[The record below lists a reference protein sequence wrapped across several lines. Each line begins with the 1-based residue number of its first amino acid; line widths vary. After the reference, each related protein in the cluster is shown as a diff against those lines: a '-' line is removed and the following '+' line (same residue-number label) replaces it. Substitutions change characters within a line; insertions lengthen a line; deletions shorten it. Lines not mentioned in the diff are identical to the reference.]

1 MAGSAITV
9 RLAGGSPW
17 GFRLQGGRG
26 TGQPLT
32 ITKTRRKS
40 KAYQVLLEGDQ
51 LICINGQPCDN
62 LSHDEAM
69 AIVESGCPELVI
81 EVRRGYEQNKEN
93 ENKPKDNPHPKI
105 ETQAA
110 AAAAPVWTAPTGS
123 SFFPKISPTGSS
135 AFSKGL
141 LTSTSALPR
150 TGPSLKGPLSDL
162 GNIPRPFV
170 PFQDKSPDTMRE
182 VKSSVEHIKD
192 PLTGITKE
200 VRTTIEKESQET
212 PSSLYRCVT
221 ETKKETSQLPSGGSL
236 LSTTTTV
243 TNRSTST
250 SSSATKKAPPPTAP
264 KPKLKL
270 NTELASDVARFGF
283 PPDRP
288 CSSASEAS
296 GQQAQQ
302 AGGSRDSPLLSPTGL
317 LLLPKFYEPP
327 AQNSTMDVHPLSLH
341 RKKTFSSSSFYE
353 EPNCIYPTVEE
364 QVELARKI
372 ADSLSADTNRK
383 SRGANMFFKRVKR
396 SHKWVHEAPDYS
408 DSEATLSGTE
418 TSREELATPDP
429 ATVPYKISKVGVKRK
444 DSALSKTEDDK
455 RKMSISSGANISV
468 PPKLKLILDPRH
480 LQDANTLRSTGISIV
495 EHNAISPEVC
505 LDLVKDLNSP
515 CGKGAAM
522 FAKRK
527 KKSEDWV
534 VDVERVKAQLGD
546 RWPEPHQ
553 PVAPIRTPIKT
564 PVDRFKESLVNPRL
578 RLVKSP
584 WEAALESP
592 IGSCEKA
599 FAMVRPEEVVES
611 VIRAAESKGVPEPAT
626 YQNGLS
632 GAYEPA
638 AYEPRP
644 FAVPYNPKDPCLAR
658 APRGWRGTATQP
670 APEPSGGSWSSAG
683 GSAAPSES
691 VSPCPPLQTGGAV
704 QPSAL
709 SPLPAFG
716 SPAPSSINLSQF
728 QNFNSLPRSWSPRCS
743 SQASFRPV
751 KAPHLLRP
759 LMPRP

>member
-26 TGQPLT
+26 TGLPLT

-51 LICINGQPCDN
+51 LISINGQPCEF

-81 EVRRGYEQNKEN
+81 QVRRGSEHNKEN
-93 ENKPKDNPHPKI
+93 ENQPKDNPHPKI

-110 AAAAPVWTAPTGS
+110 ANAAAPVWTAPTGS
-123 SFFPKISPTGSS
+123 SFFPKTSPTGSS
-135 AFSKGL
+135 TLSKGL

-150 TGPSLKGPLSDL
+150 AGLTLLGPLSDL

-170 PFQDKSPDTMRE
+170 PFQDKSPGSMRE
-182 VKSSVEHIKD
+182 VKSSVEHVKD
-192 PLTGITKE
+192 PSTGITKE
-200 VRTTIEKESQET
+200 IRTTVEKESQET

-236 LSTTTTV
+236 LSTTTV
-243 TNRSTST
+243 TNRSTS
-250 SSSATKKAPPPTAP
+250 SSSSMTKKAPPPTAP

-270 NTELASDVARFGF
+270 NTDLASDVSRFGF

-288 CSSASEAS
+288 CSSASETS
-296 GQQAQQ
+296 GQPA
-302 AGGSRDSPLLSPTGL
+302 AGGSQDSPLLSPTGL
-317 LLLPKFYEPP
+317 VLLPKFYEPP
-327 AQNSTMDVHPLSLH
+327 SQDTMMDVHPLSFH

-429 ATVPYKISKVGVKRK
+429 ATVPYKISKG
-444 DSALSKTEDDK
+444 
-455 RKMSISSGANISV
+455 

-599 FAMVRPEEVVES
+599 FAVVRPEEVVES
-611 VIRAAESKGVPEPAT
+611 VIRAAEAKGVPEPAS

-632 GAYEPA
+632 SGHEPS
-638 AYEPRP
+638 YEPRQP
-644 FAVPYNPKDPCLAR
+644 APYNPTDPCLAR
-658 APRGWRGTATQP
+658 APRGWRSTATQL
-670 APEPSGGSWSSAG
+670 APEPSSGSWPSVGS
-683 GSAAPSES
+683 SAAPSAS
-691 VSPCPPLQTGGAV
+691 VSPCPPLQSWG
-704 QPSAL
+704 SAQASGL
-709 SPLPAFG
+709 SPVPAFG
-716 SPAPSSINLSQF
+716 SPAPGTISLSQF
-728 QNFNSLPRSWSPRCS
+728 QNFNSLPRSWSPRS
-743 SQASFRPV
+743 TGEGTFRPV
-751 KAPHLLRP
+751 KPAFYAR
-759 LMPRP
+759 

>member
-1 MAGSAITV
+1 MHAVVHA
-9 RLAGGSPW
+9 
-17 GFRLQGGRG
+17 LQEKC
-26 TGQPLT
+26 T
-32 ITKTRRKS
+32 
-40 KAYQVLLEGDQ
+40 Y
-51 LICINGQPCDN
+51 
-62 LSHDEAM
+62 
-69 AIVESGCPELVI
+69 
-81 EVRRGYEQNKEN
+81 
-93 ENKPKDNPHPKI
+93 
-105 ETQAA
+105 
-110 AAAAPVWTAPTGS
+110 
-123 SFFPKISPTGSS
+123 
-135 AFSKGL
+135 
-141 LTSTSALPR
+141 TSAH
-150 TGPSLKGPLSDL
+150 
-162 GNIPRPFV
+162 
-170 PFQDKSPDTMRE
+170 
-182 VKSSVEHIKD
+182 SSE
-192 PLTGITKE
+192 
-200 VRTTIEKESQET
+200 
-212 PSSLYRCVT
+212 CVT

>member
-26 TGQPLT
+26 TGLPLT

-51 LICINGQPCDN
+51 LISINGQPCDH
-62 LSHDEAM
+62 LSHDEVM
-69 AIVESGCPELVI
+69 ATVESGCPELVI
-81 EVRRGYEQNKEN
+81 EVRRGAEHNKEN
-93 ENKPKDNPHPKI
+93 ESTPKDNPHPKI
-105 ETQAA
+105 ETQA

-150 TGPSLKGPLSDL
+150 TGPWFMGPLSDL
-162 GNIPRPFV
+162 GNLPKPFV
-170 PFQDKSPDTMRE
+170 PFQDTSPGSLRE

-192 PLTGITKE
+192 PTTGITKQ
-200 VRTTIEKESQET
+200 VHTTIEKESKET
-212 PSSLYRCVT
+212 PSSLYRSVT

-243 TNRSTST
+243 TNRSTT
-250 SSSATKKAPPPTAP
+250 SSSSSKKAPPPTAP

-296 GQQAQQ
+296 GQPSQQ
-302 AGGSRDSPLLSPTGL
+302 AGGSQDSPLLSPTGL
-317 LLLPKFYEPP
+317 VLLPKFYEPP
-327 AQNSTMDVHPLSLH
+327 AHNSAMDVHPLSYH

-418 TSREELATPDP
+418 TSRDELATPDP
-429 ATVPYKISKVGVKRK
+429 ATVPYKISKG
-444 DSALSKTEDDK
+444 
-455 RKMSISSGANISV
+455 

-611 VIRAAESKGVPEPAT
+611 VIRAAEAKGVPEPAP
-626 YQNGLS
+626 YQNGLA
-632 GAYEPA
+632 GAYEPV

-644 FAVPYNPKDPCLAR
+644 PTTPYTPYNPTDPCLAR

-670 APEPSGGSWSSAG
+670 APEPSGGSWPGVGASAVP
-683 GSAAPSES
+683 SAS
-691 VSPCPPLQTGGAV
+691 VSPCPPLHPSGPA

-709 SPLPAFG
+709 SPRPAFG
-716 SPAPSSINLSQF
+716 SPVPSTISLSQF
-728 QNFNSLPRSWSPRCS
+728 QNFNSLPRSWSPRS
-743 SQASFRPV
+743 SQAAFRPV
-751 KAPHLLRP
+751 KAPAFFAR
-759 LMPRP
+759 

>member
-1 MAGSAITV
+1 MEDSTKV
-9 RLAGGSPW
+9 
-17 GFRLQGGRG
+17 
-26 TGQPLT
+26 PLT
-32 ITKTRRKS
+32 PGSVINVPLGAKLEMQLKLPTESGSGIMVPAVCETDEGQTVMKKTTQSRTETQQS
-40 KAYQVLLEGDQ
+40 KRVATHGDQ
-51 LICINGQPCDN
+51 TV
-62 LSHDEAM
+62 S
-69 AIVESGCPELVI
+69 ESSQA
-81 EVRRGYEQNKEN
+81 VRKVMQDTRSMVHQ
-93 ENKPKDNPHPKI
+93 
-105 ETQAA
+105 
-110 AAAAPVWTAPTGS
+110 S
-123 SFFPKISPTGSS
+123 STES
-135 AFSKGL
+135 
-141 LTSTSALPR
+141 
-150 TGPSLKGPLSDL
+150 
-162 GNIPRPFV
+162 N
-170 PFQDKSPDTMRE
+170 
-182 VKSSVEHIKD
+182 
-192 PLTGITKE
+192 
-200 VRTTIEKESQET
+200 ESQRIVKT
-212 PSSLYRCVT
+212 TAQQSVT

-250 SSSATKKAPPPTAP
+250 SSGTTKKAPPPTAP

-296 GQQAQQ
+296 GQPAQQ
-302 AGGSRDSPLLSPTGL
+302 AGGSQDSPLLSPTGL

-429 ATVPYKISKVGVKRK
+429 ATVPYKISKG
-444 DSALSKTEDDK
+444 
-455 RKMSISSGANISV
+455 

-611 VIRAAESKGVPEPAT
+611 VIRAAESKGVPEPAA

-644 FAVPYNPKDPCLAR
+644 FAAPYNPKDPCLAR

-670 APEPSGGSWSSAG
+670 APEPSGGSWPSAG

-691 VSPCPPLQTGGAV
+691 VSPCPPLHTGGAV

-751 KAPHLLRP
+751 KAPTFYAR
-759 LMPRP
+759 

>member
-1 MAGSAITV
+1 M
-9 RLAGGSPW
+9 
-17 GFRLQGGRG
+17 
-26 TGQPLT
+26 
-32 ITKTRRKS
+32 
-40 KAYQVLLEGDQ
+40 
-51 LICINGQPCDN
+51 
-62 LSHDEAM
+62 LS
-69 AIVESGCPELVI
+69 VQS
-81 EVRRGYEQNKEN
+81 
-93 ENKPKDNPHPKI
+93 
-105 ETQAA
+105 
-110 AAAAPVWTAPTGS
+110 
-123 SFFPKISPTGSS
+123 
-135 AFSKGL
+135 
-141 LTSTSALPR
+141 
-150 TGPSLKGPLSDL
+150 
-162 GNIPRPFV
+162 
-170 PFQDKSPDTMRE
+170 
-182 VKSSVEHIKD
+182 
-192 PLTGITKE
+192 
-200 VRTTIEKESQET
+200 
-212 PSSLYRCVT
+212 VT

-236 LSTTTTV
+236 LSATTTV
-243 TNRSTST
+243 TTTSSSSST
-250 SSSATKKAPPPTAP
+250 SSTKKAPPPTAP

-296 GQQAQQ
+296 GQPAQQ
-302 AGGSRDSPLLSPTGL
+302 AGGSQDSPLLSPTGL
-317 LLLPKFYEPP
+317 VLLPKFYEPP
-327 AQNSTMDVHPLSLH
+327 AYNSAMDVHPLSLH

-418 TSREELATPDP
+418 TSRDELATPDP
-429 ATVPYKISKVGVKRK
+429 ATVPYKISKG
-444 DSALSKTEDDK
+444 
-455 RKMSISSGANISV
+455 

-611 VIRAAESKGVPEPAT
+611 VIRAAEAKGVPEPAP
-626 YQNGLS
+626 YQNGLA
-632 GAYEPA
+632 GAHEPA

-644 FAVPYNPKDPCLAR
+644 PTTPYNPTDPCLAR

-670 APEPSGGSWSSAG
+670 APEPSGGCWPSVGASAVP
-683 GSAAPSES
+683 SAS
-691 VSPCPPLQTGGAV
+691 VSPCPPLQPSGVV

-709 SPLPAFG
+709 SPRPAFG
-716 SPAPSSINLSQF
+716 SPAPSAISLSQF

-743 SQASFRPV
+743 SQATFRPV
-751 KAPHLLRP
+751 KAPAFFAR
-759 LMPRP
+759 

>member
-26 TGQPLT
+26 SGQPLT

-51 LICINGQPCDN
+51 LISINGQPCDH

-81 EVRRGYEQNKEN
+81 EVRRGTEHNKEN
-93 ENKPKDNPHPKI
+93 ESTPKDNPHPKI
-105 ETQAA
+105 ETQA

-123 SFFPKISPTGSS
+123 SFFPKISPTGIS

-150 TGPSLKGPLSDL
+150 TGPSLMGPLSDL
-162 GNIPRPFV
+162 GNLPKPFV
-170 PFQDKSPDTMRE
+170 PFQDTSPGSLRE

-192 PLTGITKE
+192 PATGITKE
-200 VRTTIEKESQET
+200 VHTTIEKESKET
-212 PSSLYRCVT
+212 PSSLYRSVT

-243 TNRSTST
+243 TNRSTT
-250 SSSATKKAPPPTAP
+250 SSSSKKAPPPTAP

-283 PPDRP
+283 PPD
-288 CSSASEAS
+288 SASEAS
-296 GQQAQQ
+296 GQPAQQ
-302 AGGSRDSPLLSPTGL
+302 AGGSQDSPLLSPTGL
-317 LLLPKFYEPP
+317 VLLPKFYEPP
-327 AQNSTMDVHPLSLH
+327 AHNSTMDVHPLSYH

-418 TSREELATPDP
+418 TSRDELATPDP
-429 ATVPYKISKVGVKRK
+429 ATVPYKISKG
-444 DSALSKTEDDK
+444 
-455 RKMSISSGANISV
+455 

-611 VIRAAESKGVPEPAT
+611 VIRAAEAKGVPEPAP
-626 YQNGLS
+626 YLNGLA
-632 GAYEPA
+632 GAHESV

-644 FAVPYNPKDPCLAR
+644 PTTPYNPTDPCLAR

-670 APEPSGGSWSSAG
+670 APEPSGGSWPSVGASAVP
-683 GSAAPSES
+683 SAS
-691 VSPCPPLQTGGAV
+691 VSPCPPVQPSGTT

-709 SPLPAFG
+709 SPRPAFG
-716 SPAPSSINLSQF
+716 SPAPSTISLSQF

-743 SQASFRPV
+743 SQAAFRPV
-751 KAPHLLRP
+751 KAPAFFAR
-759 LMPRP
+759 